1 MFLSSFIFVFK
12 PLPDVDVVLY
22 ESKLVQE
29 RKRKNPSY
37 VDGAQT
43 DRQQKAFKV
52 CRKYYVSMGN
62 VFFSLV
68 YNSQM
73 EVLLPKNFVR
83 KYKPP
88 PPPKRTFSRWC
99 YFVTIVKAVL
109 DSCPGITGRRNVKT
123 DLTTLQA

>member
-29 RKRKNPSY
+29 RKRKNPSC

-62 VFFSLV
+62 VFFFSIQFSDGGV
-68 YNSQM
+68 
-73 EVLLPKNFVR
+73 FA
-83 KYKPP
+83 PP
-88 PPPKRTFSRWC
+88 PPPKKELL
-99 YFVTIVKAVL
+99 VGGVIL
-109 DSCPGITGRRNVKT
+109 
-123 DLTTLQA
+123 LQL